1 MLTTEGGGA
10 TVPTSTTAAVG
21 GDVELDLDEGFDAVL
36 RDFRVGHLEKYRQ
49 PQTIALMAGYAVVFL
64 LSLAGNLL
72 VLVVVLS
79 NRAMR
84 TTTNYFLVN
93 LSIADLLGLY
103 CIQLYI
109 C

>member
-1 MLTTEGGGA
+1 MNMLTRE
-10 TVPTSTTAAVG
+10 SSDAVTG
-21 GDVELDLDEGFDAVL
+21 HVGFNAVL
-36 RDFRVGHLEKYRQ
+36 REFRVGQLEKYRQ
-49 PQTIALMAGYAVVFL
+49 PQTIVLMCGYGAVFV

-93 LSIADLLGLY
+93 LAVADLLGIYTYMFHDLHA
-103 CIQLYI
+103 
-109 C
+109 

>member
-1 MLTTEGGGA
+1 MLTTTESSAAGVSA
-10 TVPTSTTAAVG
+10 AAVNG
-21 GDVELDLDEGFDAVL
+21 TSSVQRHVDGGFDAVL
-36 RDFRVGHLEKYRQ
+36 DEFRVGHLEKYRQ
-49 PQTIALMAGYAVVFL
+49 PQTVVLMVGYAAVFL

-93 LSIADLLGLY
+93 LSVADLLGTRRRSALV
-103 CIQLYI
+103 
-109 C
+109 